1 MVISSPGSI
10 FRFDLK
16 VRFAFRSKLTRE
28 FGQQLWLT
36 IEARPKSPRFPIPS
50 IRNEFESRMAQTRRI
65 SVGVKQFERKS
76 STIGLTTSDIFRVM
90 ISQSFRS
97 SRLSSSN
104 CSASHF
110 RPFSDSFS
118 KRDRKTVNHLPGVWT
133 FDKFVRKISHSI
145 LLCRSLKSQFSE
157 QSNDPH
163 PFLHSG
169 KYKKIF
175 WINGLVTLNW
185 LSFCMKLVFVDLKL
199 KMET

>member
-1 MVISSPGSI
+1 
-10 FRFDLK
+10 
-16 VRFAFRSKLTRE
+16 
-28 FGQQLWLT
+28 
-36 IEARPKSPRFPIPS
+36 
-50 IRNEFESRMAQTRRI
+50 
-65 SVGVKQFERKS
+65 
-76 STIGLTTSDIFRVM
+76 LTTSDIFRVM

-118 KRDRKTVNHLPGVWT
+118 KRDRKTVNHLPGFWT

-163 PFLHSG
+163 PFWHSG
-169 KYKKIF
+169 KYKKMQNLTKKIF

-199 KMET
+199 KMETLTVIVMILNF